1 MFEFKKTISP
11 NKKQQSRWL
20 QGLLLLILIP
30 VIFAVL
36 MLIALAATTKWIYAK
51 FTKKNPWENAEPE
64 TRYLVRN
71 QNLRILLHEI
81 KAPEW
86 QEISEEWVGNTYDEE
101 ETLFLATTE
110 PEIEGI
116 HNRVITT
123 FFMETSNGVFLQRI
137 TLAENTGPKEIGSEL
152 IWVDYTDLK
161 IKAIEPVGCYFLYLD
176 NKIIKG
182 FNFKENIEIN
192 IKHIET

>member
-1 MFEFKKTISP
+1 MFEFKKTITP
-11 NKKQQSRWL
+11 NKKQQYRWL

-30 VIFAVL
+30 IIFAVL

-51 FTKKNPWENAEPE
+51 FSQKNPLENAEPE
-64 TRYLVRN
+64 TRYLVSH
-71 QNLRILLHEI
+71 QNLRILLHKI

-86 QEISEEWVGNTYDEE
+86 QEISEEWVGNTYGEE

>member
-1 MFEFKKTISP
+1 MFEFKKTITP
-11 NKKQQSRWL
+11 NKKQQPRWL
-20 QGLLLLILIP
+20 HGLLLMILIP
-30 VIFAVL
+30 IIFAVL
-36 MLIALAATTKWIYAK
+36 ILITLAATTKWMYAK
-51 FTKKNPWENAEPE
+51 FIKKNPLENAEPQARE
-64 TRYLVRN
+64 LISN

-86 QEISEEWVGNTYDEE
+86 LEISEEWVENTYDEE

-110 PEIEGI
+110 PKIEGV

-123 FFMETSNGVFLQRI
+123 FFMEANNGVFLQRI
-137 TLAENTGPKEIGSEL
+137 TIAENAHPKEIGSEL

-161 IKAIEPVGCYFLYLD
+161 INAIEPVGCSFLFPD
-176 NKIIKG
+176 NSVIKG

-192 IKHIET
+192 IKNI